1 MHVRNVGCLEPM
13 KNENGLAEERTFLV
27 TVKGAQGMLTT
38 IPVQAVSESH
48 ARHVVYVT
56 FGMVDIISIVET

>member
-1 MHVRNVGCLEPM
+1 M
-13 KNENGLAEERTFLV
+13 KNENGLTEEHTFLV